1 MPTLGIND
9 MKITVPFSVVDDV
22 IEEGFEN
29 FTLLLSYEELIPSG
43 TVNIV
48 TPSTKIFI
56 KDNDGTLF
64 IN

>member
-9 MKITVPFSVVDDV
+9 LKITVPFSVVDDV